1 MQSAKC
7 KVPACILQ
15 QFQFILPLCF
25 FGILTLVSVG
35 FVSVSVSLVAAVIF
49 LHATRDGL
57 RWCSTSFVGRFRT
70 SYLLLFFICPAHLTA
85 HAAEELQLQLRP
97 FAAVAVAVRSACSL
111 IYKQNRLIHI
121 VRHRQRVWAKGVAVK
136 RECEGSEEKGRGH
149 GDSRQKPANCTIQ
162 LHPVARG

>member
-25 FGILTLVSVG
+25 FGILTSVSVG

-57 RWCSTSFVGRFRT
+57 LWCSTSFVGRFRT
-70 SYLLLFFICPAHLTA
+70 SYPSPPSLDLSCSFNSTCGTVAPTPAATVCCSGSGSRVRM
-85 HAAEELQLQLRP
+85 EFNLQTKSFDPYRSAPATGVSQRGCGQTG
-97 FAAVAVAVRSACSL
+97 VRS
-111 IYKQNRLIHI
+111 
-121 VRHRQRVWAKGVAVK
+121 
-136 RECEGSEEKGRGH
+136 E
-149 GDSRQKPANCTIQ
+149 
-162 LHPVARG
+162 